1 MHVNLYAF
9 VSPWFQVYLAF
20 ARFCGPSCVGP
31 RGQAEVLSQQGF
43 VLKAPGSVYLWLL
56 CVWGGEGVV
65 SQDNQCVRVS
75 TCVLTGAQHLPL
87 CACMCV

>member
-31 RGQAEVLSQQGF
+31 RGQARGSQSARVCVEGPWVCVLVAF
-43 VLKAPGSVYLWLL
+43 V
-56 CVWGGEGVV
+56 CVWGGVV

-75 TCVLTGAQHLPL
+75 PCVLTGAQHLPL